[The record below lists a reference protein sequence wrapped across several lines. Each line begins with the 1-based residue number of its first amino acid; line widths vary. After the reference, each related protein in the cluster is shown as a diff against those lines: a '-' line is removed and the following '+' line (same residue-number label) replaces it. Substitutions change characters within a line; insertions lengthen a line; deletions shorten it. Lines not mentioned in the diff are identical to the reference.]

1 MSYISGTEFS
11 LTFWNEADHLAVG
24 KISIGYH
31 DMDGKSKKKLSSA
44 RYFLLFVCNLKYS
57 KIILYRL
64 FIRSIPKLKIST
76 VSRKIESF

>member
-31 DMDGKSKKKLSSA
+31 DMDGKSKKK
-44 RYFLLFVCNLKYS
+44 
-57 KIILYRL
+57 II
-64 FIRSIPKLKIST
+64 ISQIFFT
-76 VSRKIESF
+76 LCL

>member
-31 DMDGKSKKKLSSA
+31 DMDGKSKKN
-44 RYFLLFVCNLKYS
+44 YHQ
-57 KIILYRL
+57 
-64 FIRSIPKLKIST
+64 PLKIST